1 MATAQ
6 NHATQAPDLGKYR
19 TPAQLLAAAEVANLA
34 RGALR
39 NRPFPNTTAAEQV
52 VANSRFTAQGIAG
65 TGGGER

>member
-19 TPAQLLAAAEVANLA
+19 TLAQLAVELANLA

-39 NRPFPNTTAAEQV
+39 NRPFPNTTAREQV
-52 VANSRFTAQGIAG
+52 TANSRFTAAGIAA